1 MKCIKTFND
10 KDNICKIDYS
20 DISIYIR
27 EEINLG
33 NTKPYNIDHHLYKSG
48 DYICS
53 SFKIDKRDVIVSS
66 IIINDVDTI
75 CVNGGRHYSTLG
87 DYISQ
92 FGIKT
97 DIYLYI
103 GFGEYLDGIYN
114 DGKNVNDNKTL
125 FRKMSTIIEII
136 KNMVFHYKINYIIFN
151 SVDNDL
157 ESGLQK
163 DYKKRDRFYELF
175 LTHHNIKYQKIKKN
189 IDINGEVI
197 SDFFI
202 LEV

>member
-1 MKCIKTFND
+1 
-10 KDNICKIDYS
+10 
-20 DISIYIR
+20 
-27 EEINLG
+27 
-33 NTKPYNIDHHLYKSG
+33 
-48 DYICS
+48 
-53 SFKIDKRDVIVSS
+53 
-66 IIINDVDTI
+66 
-75 CVNGGRHYSTLG
+75 
-87 DYISQ
+87 
-92 FGIKT
+92 
-97 DIYLYI
+97 
-103 GFGEYLDGIYN
+103 
-114 DGKNVNDNKTL
+114 
-125 FRKMSTIIEII
+125 MSTIIEII